1 MKRQISAIILGLSVL
16 LSANNVFAAD
26 TSTDSARIDSMEQQM
41 RLMATSL
48 AQMKAVMTDVDQR
61 LDTLADME
69 IRLVRMERDLRH
81 MRRLSN
87 PAVKVDNS
95 QQRPML
101 VPATW

>member
-1 MKRQISAIILGLSVL
+1 MKQQILAVILGLSVL
-16 LSANNVFAAD
+16 LPAGNLLAAESD
-26 TSTDSARIDSMEQQM
+26 TDRLNGMEQQM
-41 RLMATSL
+41 RLMAASL
-48 AQMKAVMTDVDQR
+48 EQMRQAMTDVDQR

-87 PAVKVDNS
+87 QAATTS